1 MVAELLVH
9 VTCARSLDV
18 TLLRAL
24 HFSHVMQLELVGAQ
38 LEGGD
43 KPVRS
48 PFDSCNHLVYDM
60 KRNFAHPVLIK
71 CAQ

>member
-48 PFDSCNHLVYDM
+48 PFDSCNHLVFDS
-60 KRNFAHPVLIK
+60 RNSMADPV
-71 CAQ
+71 